1 MKTLLSRRFLMSEP
15 LTLNLL
21 RNFVRVETSGDDAL
35 MGDGRMSARK
45 LTRVGVAA
53 ASGVLLAALCAVVFA
68 PVAHGQSPAGAAA
81 TGTGAASAQ
90 TSASGKPSA
99 NPATQPA
106 TASAQTSTQSS
117 DQAATQASATKST
130 DAAAQSEPQMQDQSA
145 PPAES
150 LGEAAR
156 RARAQK
162 AKTATAKVYS
172 DDSVSTLSGHGVSVV
187 GDGKAGGGSSYSGNS
202 YSGGGGAAQG
212 SAGSQE
218 SYWRGR
224 ANAIRGQMAQCD
236 QKISEIQDEIAKHG
250 AVTVDPMSGAQAG
263 VIFVE
268 DRNAQIQQVQKQKEG
283 FERQLDE
290 LAEEGRKAGA
300 DSGWFR

>member
-1 MKTLLSRRFLMSEP
+1 MSE
-15 LTLNLL
+15 LLKVNML
-21 RNFVRVETSGDDAL
+21 RNFVRVETSGGDAV
-35 MGDGRMSARK
+35 MGDGRSSARRFA
-45 LTRVGVAA
+45 RVGVAA
-53 ASGVLLAALCAVVFA
+53 ASGFLLAALCAAAFA
-68 PVAHGQSPAGAAA
+68 PAANGQTAAGAAVSGA
-81 TGTGAASAQ
+81 GAAPAQ
-90 TSASGKPSA
+90 TAASGKPLA
-99 NPATQPA
+99 NAATQPA
-106 TASAQTSTQSS
+106 TVTAPTSTQASN
-117 DQAATQASATKST
+117 QAHAPKST

-162 AKTATAKVYS
+162 ARTANAKVYS

-202 YSGGGGAAQG
+202 YSSGVGAAQG

-218 SYWRGR
+218 AYWRGR
-224 ANAIRGQMAQCD
+224 ANAIRSQMAACD

-290 LAEEGRKAGA
+290 LTEEGRKAGA

>member
-1 MKTLLSRRFLMSEP
+1 MSELLKKDAVRNSLLP
-15 LTLNLL
+15 L
-21 RNFVRVETSGDDAL
+21 
-35 MGDGRMSARK
+35 
-45 LTRVGVAA
+45 
-53 ASGVLLAALCAVVFA
+53 VLAVCAVTFA
-68 PVAHGQSPAGAAA
+68 PVAHGQSQAGAA
-81 TGTGAASAQ
+81 TSGSGAAPAQTQSSAATKPAAGAATQPAAAAQ
-90 TSASGKPSA
+90 TSAE
-99 NPATQPA
+99 N
-106 TASAQTSTQSS
+106 SAQKPA
-117 DQAATQASATKST
+117 DGGTQA
-130 DAAAQSEPQMQDQSA
+130 ELQMQDQSA
-145 PPAES
+145 PAAES

-187 GDGKAGGGSSYSGNS
+187 GDGKAGSGSYSGDS
-202 YSGGGGAAQG
+202 YSGGGGGGAAQG

-283 FERQLDE
+283 YERQLED

>member
-1 MKTLLSRRFLMSEP
+1 MSE
-15 LTLNLL
+15 LIDRNVL
-21 RNFVRVETSGDDAL
+21 RNSLRLETLSGTAVVDIRAW
-35 MGDGRMSARK
+35 SARK
-45 LTRVGVAA
+45 FTGLGIGT
-53 ASGVLLAALCAVVFA
+53 ASSLLLVALCAAPFA
-68 PVAHGQSPAGAAA
+68 PVAQGQSQAGAATSGAAPAPSQTPGSARPSASTASQPTAA
-81 TGTGAASAQ
+81 TG
-90 TSASGKPSA
+90 
-99 NPATQPA
+99 
-106 TASAQTSTQSS
+106 QTSTPMS
-117 DQAATQASATKST
+117 TPASAPKST
-130 DAAAQSEPQMQDQSA
+130 DAAAQAEPQMQDQSA

-162 AKTATAKVYS
+162 AKSASAKVYS

-187 GDGKAGGGSSYSGNS
+187 GDGKSGGGSSYSG
-202 YSGGGGAAQG
+202 GAASGSGSQG
-212 SAGSQE
+212 AAGSQE
-218 SYWRGR
+218 AYWRGR
-224 ANAIRGQMAQCD
+224 ANAIRSQMAQCD

-250 AVTVDPMSGAQAG
+250 AVSVDPMSGAQAG

-268 DRNAQIQQVQKQKEG
+268 DRNAQIKQVESQKAG